1 MREVLTACT
10 ADCPGTCS
18 IIAQVEEDERIVKLN
33 GNPEHEITS
42 GFICRNMKH
51 YLKERFYSDRRV
63 LHPLKK
69 EYGKWVQI
77 SWDEALDIAT
87 AKIGNACENYGS
99 QSILY
104 YQGYGARTALR
115 IINRRFF
122 NLLGGVS
129 TLSGS
134 ICGGTGQAGQ
144 EMDMGVRISHDPI
157 DHLNSNVIL
166 VWGRNPAVT
175 DIHLWKII
183 NQARRKGAKLLVI
196 DPVNTKT
203 SRRSDIYL
211 QPVPGSDSFLAIA
224 IAKIIL
230 KEGFFDEEFINK
242 NTEYFQHYQE
252 LLNDYSLNELSRI
265 TDIPLEELYELVRL
279 YAEGHP
285 SSIILGWGL
294 QRYRQSHL
302 TFRLIDALAAI
313 TGNIGKSGGGVSHGF
328 DEYGYFN
335 HEHALDDIAPNQR
348 KLNIP
353 IVGEELIKTQDPPIK
368 LIFITA
374 GNPLAMLA
382 NTDKVKHAFQSVDDV
397 IMVDHFLNDTADVAN
412 LFLPATCFLE
422 EEDLVGSYGHN
433 WISPI
438 NPVIRPCGEAR
449 SELQIFQELA
459 VKLGFGEEM
468 AGSPR
473 EWMGKLAEPII
484 REGISIEELLRKP
497 YRFPSAPVTPFCDGK
512 FETKSGKFE
521 FPTELPPQNTD
532 AILNENFNAKM
543 GFNLRLLSVSPQDW
557 IGSEIPDNEHGK
569 GVLEVQVHPK
579 VLEEK
584 DIEDGEEV
592 WLESNQGKLLV
603 KVKENADIRQDYV
616 LTQRGGWRKYN
627 KCVNILTPD
636 LVSDQGNGAPYYE
649 TFVGLKRTA

>member
-1 MREVLTACT
+1 MREILTACT

-18 IIAQVEEDERIVKLN
+18 LIAQVENERIVKLR
-33 GNPEHEITS
+33 GNPEHDITS
-42 GFICRNMKH
+42 GFICRNAKQ
-51 YLKERFYSDRRV
+51 YLKERFYSDKRI

-69 EYGKWVQI
+69 EDGKWVQI

-87 AKIGNACENYGS
+87 SRIKNACENYGS

-129 TLSGS
+129 TLYGS

-175 DIHLWKII
+175 DVHLWKII
-183 NQARRKGAKLLVI
+183 KQARRKGAKLVVI

-203 SRRSDIYL
+203 SHSADMYL

-230 KEGFFDEEFINK
+230 KEGILDEEFIPK
-242 NTEYFQHYQE
+242 NTEYFQDYRE
-252 LLNDYSLNELSRI
+252 LLNDYNLNELSRI
-265 TDIPLEELYELVRL
+265 IDIPLEELYELARL
-279 YAEGHP
+279 YADGHP

-302 TFRLIDALAAI
+302 TFRLIDALTAI
-313 TGNIGKSGGGVSHGF
+313 TGNIGKSGGGISHGF

-335 HEHALDDIAPNQR
+335 HKYALDEKAPYQR
-348 KLNIP
+348 KMAIP

-382 NTDKVKHAFQSVDDV
+382 NTKKVKKAFQSVDDV

-412 LFLPATCFLE
+412 LFLPATSFLE

-433 WISPI
+433 WISPL
-438 NPVIRPCGEAR
+438 NPVTSPCGEVK
-449 SELQIFQELA
+449 SELQIFQELS

-473 EWMGKLAEPII
+473 EWLGKLAEPII
-484 REGISIEELLRKP
+484 REGISLKEILKKP
-497 YRFPSAPVTPFCDGK
+497 YRVPSAPLTPFSDGK

-521 FPTELPPQNTD
+521 FPTELHLKNIGTN
-532 AILNENFNAKM
+532 LNENFKVN
-543 GFNLRLLSVSPQDW
+543 GSFNLRLLSVSPQDW
-557 IGSEIPDNEHGK
+557 IGSEIPDNEHGE

-579 VLEEK
+579 VLKEK
-584 DIEDGEEV
+584 DIEDGEKV
-592 WLESNQGKLLV
+592 WLESIQGKLLV
-603 KVKENADIRQDYV
+603 KVKENNDIRPDYV
-616 LTQRGGWRKYN
+616 LTHRGGWRKYN

-649 TFVGLKRTA
+649 TFVGLKRTT

>member
-1 MREVLTACT
+1 MREILTACT

-18 IIAQVEEDERIVKLN
+18 IIAQVENEKIVKLH
-33 GNPEHEITS
+33 GNPEHDITS
-42 GFICRNMKH
+42 GFICRNAKN
-51 YLKERFYSDRRV
+51 YLKERLYNDRRI

-69 EYGKWVQI
+69 EDGKWVQI
-77 SWDEALDIAT
+77 SWDEALDMT
-87 AKIGNACENYGS
+87 TTKIKNACENYGS

-115 IINRRFF
+115 LINRRFF

-129 TLSGS
+129 TLYGS

-144 EMDMGVRISHDPI
+144 EMDMGVRLSHDPI
-157 DHLNSNVIL
+157 DHLNSKVIL

-183 NQARRKGAKLLVI
+183 KQAHRKGAKLVVI

-203 SRRSDIYL
+203 SHSADMYL

-230 KEGFFDEEFINK
+230 KEKIIAEEFIHK
-242 NTEYFQHYQE
+242 NTEYFQDYHD

-265 TDIPLEELYELVRL
+265 TDVPLNDLYELAML
-279 YAEGHP
+279 YANGHP

-294 QRYRQSHL
+294 QRYVKSHL

-353 IVGEELIKTQDPPIK
+353 IVGEELIRTQDPPIK

-382 NTDKVKHAFQSVDDV
+382 NTHKVKKAFQSVDDV

-433 WISPI
+433 WISPL
-438 NPVIRPCGEAR
+438 NPVTPPCGEAR

-459 VKLGFGEEM
+459 VKLGFGEKM
-468 AGSPR
+468 AGTPR
-473 EWMGKLAEPII
+473 EWLGKLAEPII
-484 REGISIEELLRKP
+484 REGISLEDIQRKP
-497 YRFPSAPVTPFCDGK
+497 YRLPSAPITPFSDGK

-521 FPTELPPQNTD
+521 FPTELHLKITD
-532 AILNENFNAKM
+532 EILNKNFNTNM
-543 GFNLRLLSVSPQDW
+543 GFSLRLLSVSPQGW

-569 GVLEVQVHPK
+569 SVLEVQVHPE
-579 VLEEK
+579 VLKEK
-584 DIEDGEEV
+584 SIEDGEEV
-592 WLESNQGKLLV
+592 WLESIQGKLLV
-603 KVKENADIRQDYV
+603 KVKENNEIRPDYV
-616 LTQRGGWRKYN
+616 LTHRGGWRKYN

-636 LVSDQGNGAPYYE
+636 LVSDHGNGAPYYE
-649 TFVGLKRTA
+649 TFVGLKRTT